1 MYICIYIYYCKYIYI
16 CHKHVIYHLNLE
28 ILCFEVTSQ
37 MDQDRRVEVI
47 LKGLG
52 IVD

>member
-1 MYICIYIYYCKYIYI
+1 MYIYITVNIYI

-52 IVD
+52 ID